1 MVQRPRWQPALAVA
15 QVLSRVLVGSHR
27 KSARRRD
34 AATSGLRGGLILA
47 SMSVMPDPS
56 AYRERTSAVAGVT
69 VWTRVADGSSSWI
82 LPDGC
87 IDVLWNGS
95 ELTVAGPDTTA
106 HRASATNGTRYAA
119 LRFAS
124 GVAQTVLGVAADGLR
139 DQRPSLA
146 DVIGAVDTDRLA
158 VSLLAT
164 DDPSSQLERWA
175 GRRLAHAGGRDRT
188 MCHVAALI
196 GDGRTVAEVAAQV
209 GYSERQLNRRSLASF
224 GYGPKMLARVLRLQ
238 RAMGSARGGMSL
250 VEASLA
256 AGYGDQA
263 HFAHEVRALTGQTAS
278 QLVGSG
284 ANRSTPLPSGSR
296 NVA

>member
-1 MVQRPRWQPALAVA
+1 MI
-15 QVLSRVLVGSHR
+15 S
-27 KSARRRD
+27 
-34 AATSGLRGGLILA
+34 
-47 SMSVMPDPS
+47 DPS
-56 AYRERTSAVAGVT
+56 GYRERTSAVAGVT

-87 IDVLWNGS
+87 IDVLWDGR

-106 HRASATNGTRYAA
+106 HRASPQYGTQYAA

-124 GVAQTVLGVAADGLR
+124 GVAPTVLGVAADGLR
-139 DQRPSLA
+139 DQRPGLA
-146 DVIGAVDTDRLA
+146 DVIGADDSDRLA
-158 VSLLAT
+158 ESLLAT
-164 DDPSSQLERWA
+164 DDPSIGLERWA
-175 GRRLAHAGGRDRT
+175 ARRLAHGGGRDQV
-188 MCHVAALI
+188 MCRVAALI

-209 GYSERQLNRRSLASF
+209 GFSQRQLNRRSLASF
-224 GYGPKMLARVLRLQ
+224 GYGPKVLARVLRLQ
-238 RAMGSARGGMSL
+238 RALGSARRGMSL

-278 QLVGSG
+278 QLVGSA

>member
-1 MVQRPRWQPALAVA
+1 
-15 QVLSRVLVGSHR
+15 
-27 KSARRRD
+27 
-34 AATSGLRGGLILA
+34 
-47 SMSVMPDPS
+47 MPDPS

-87 IDVLWNGS
+87 IDVLWSGH
-95 ELTVAGPDTTA
+95 ELTVAGPDTIAHCATA
-106 HRASATNGTRYAA
+106 ANGTPYSA

-124 GVAQTVLGVAADGLR
+124 GVAPTVLGVAADGLR
-139 DQRPSLA
+139 DQRPRLE
-146 DVIGAVDTDRLA
+146 DVIGCDDTERLTD
-158 VSLLAT
+158 SLLAT
-164 DDPSSQLERWA
+164 DDPSSALERWA
-175 GRRLAHAGGRDRT
+175 GRRLAQAGGQNRA

-196 GDGRTVAEVAAQV
+196 GDGRAVSEVAAQV
-209 GYSERQLNRRSLASF
+209 GFSERQLNRRSLAAF

-238 RAMGSARGGMSL
+238 RALGLARGGMPL
-250 VEASLA
+250 VQVALV

-263 HFAHEVRALTGQTAS
+263 HFAHEVRALTGLTAS
-278 QLVGSG
+278 QLVGSE